1 MMRFHHP
8 SALSGGN
15 TGTVM
20 KTARLDYPLPESLIA
35 THPVEPR
42 DACRLLVCWRSQ
54 PGRIEHRRFRDLP
67 DYLGESDTLVFNT
80 TSVLPARLRGRRT
93 DSGGSVGGLF
103 LAEREPGLWRV
114 MLRSNGKLRAGHRI
128 ALLDRGDE
136 ACFEIELVEREHE
149 GWLIRLDA
157 GGLTDPVT
165 ILDRVGGIPLPP
177 YIDRARL
184 EAGGGAEQAEDRA
197 WYQTVYADPAQARS
211 VAAPTAGLHF
221 TDELL
226 EAIASKGTTK
236 ADLLLHVGAGTFKPI
251 EVDDLSAHTMHE
263 EFYDIPAE
271 AARSFQ
277 STRERGGRL
286 VMVGTTAVR
295 SAENLRDDNLDEA
308 SRQGLRGSTDLFIT
322 PGYCF
327 RWTDAL
333 ITNFHLPRSTLLALV
348 GAMLETEGEDG
359 LDRLLEIYR
368 VAVEERYRFF
378 SYGDAML
385 VLP

>member
-1 MMRFHHP
+1 
-8 SALSGGN
+8 
-15 TGTVM
+15 M

-54 PGRIEHRRFRDLP
+54 PGRIEHRTFRDLP
-67 DYLGESDTLVFNT
+67 EYLSPTDTLVFNT

-93 DSGGSVGGLF
+93 DSGGVVGGLF
-103 LAEREPGLWRV
+103 LAEQKPGVWQV
-114 MLRSNGKLRAGHRI
+114 MLRSNGKLRSGQRI
-128 ALLDRGDE
+128 ALLDKGNLAR
-136 ACFEIELVEREHE
+136 CEIELIERDSE
-149 GWLIRLDA
+149 GWLVRVHSKGD
-157 GGLTDPVT
+157 TDPVR
-165 ILDRVGGIPLPP
+165 ILTVVGGIPLPP
-177 YIDRARL
+177 YIDRARS
-184 EAGGGAEQAEDRA
+184 AEGRQQDPAEDRA

-221 TDELL
+221 TTELL
-226 EAIASKGTTK
+226 DSLARKGTGR

-251 EVDDLSAHTMHE
+251 EAEDLSAHTMHE
-263 EFYDIPAE
+263 EFFEIPAE
-271 AARSFQ
+271 AARSFTA
-277 STRERGGRL
+277 TRERGGRL

-295 SAENLRDDNLDEA
+295 SAENLSDEKIDRATRD
-308 SRQGLRGSTDLFIT
+308 GLRGATDLFIT
-322 PGYCF
+322 PGYRF

-333 ITNFHLPRSTLLALV
+333 VTNFHLPRSTLLALV
-348 GAMLETEGEDG
+348 GAMLETGAGDG

-368 VAVEERYRFF
+368 VAIEEKYRFF

>member
-1 MMRFHHP
+1 
-8 SALSGGN
+8 
-15 TGTVM
+15 M

-54 PGRIEHRRFRDLP
+54 PGRIEHRRFSDLP
-67 DYLGESDTLVFNT
+67 DYLGDSDTLVFNT
-80 TSVLPARLRGRRT
+80 TSVLPARIRGRRT
-93 DSGGSVGGLF
+93 DSSGAVGGLF

-114 MLRSNGKLRAGHRI
+114 MLRSNGKLRAGQRI
-128 ALLDRGDE
+128 ALLDQEDRPCY
-136 ACFEIELVEREHE
+136 AIELIEREQE
-149 GWLIRLDA
+149 GWLVWVDA
-157 GGLTDPVT
+157 AGVTDPVE

-184 EAGGGAEQAEDRA
+184 ETGAGVEQAEDRA
-197 WYQTVYADPAQARS
+197 WYQTVYADPTQARS

-221 TDELL
+221 TEELL
-226 EAIASKGTTK
+226 GAIARKGTAR

-251 EVDDLSAHTMHE
+251 EAEDLSGHTMHE
-263 EFYDIPAE
+263 EFYEIPSE
-271 AARSFQ
+271 AARSFLA
-277 STRERGGRL
+277 TRERGGRL

-295 SAENLRDDNLDEA
+295 SAENLTDQTLDQATQE
-308 SRQGLRGSTDLFIT
+308 GLRGSTDLFIT
-322 PGYCF
+322 PGYRF

-333 ITNFHLPRSTLLALV
+333 VTNFHLPRSTLLALV
-348 GAMLETEGEDG
+348 GALLETGAADG

-368 VAVEERYRFF
+368 IAIEEKYRFF